1 VVARLQIRMRALL
14 LAASVLACGPQL
26 RVHVDAEPIT
36 VEGSSPDAPPAPADA
51 PAEPASALDR
61 TPAADAAPEPDA
73 AADATAD
80 SAPPVCAFAFCE
92 DFEGVAAGSPPD
104 PKVWSRTGNILVE
117 TAPGGRAGQAM
128 HVRAGQTPTET
139 YVSQTR
145 TLPALGEAFFARVR
159 MYIAARPTDFFHW
172 SFTEARGK
180 DVRGTVVR
188 YGGISVGCQPGM
200 FCRDSFF
207 FQIKPLVYGPDEG
220 GSASDDLTPVIP
232 EKKWLCLEWYLNSKT
247 MEARL
252 WWDGEERPKAHYLA
266 DKPIPFPG
274 FDRFY
279 LGWALYQTGTAGP
292 WEVWFD
298 DLAIDGKR
306 VGCAP

>member
-1 VVARLQIRMRALL
+1 
-14 LAASVLACGPQL
+14 
-26 RVHVDAEPIT
+26 
-36 VEGSSPDAPPAPADA
+36 
-51 PAEPASALDR
+51 
-61 TPAADAAPEPDA
+61 
-73 AADATAD
+73 
-80 SAPPVCAFAFCE
+80 
-92 DFEGVAAGSPPD
+92 VAAGAPPD

-117 TAPGGRAGQAM
+117 AAPGGRAGQAM

-145 TLPALGEAFFARVR
+145 TLPTLGDAFFARVR
-159 MYIAARPTDFFHW
+159 MYVAARPTDFFHW
-172 SFTEARGK
+172 SFTEARGP

-200 FCRDSFF
+200 FCRNSFF

-232 EKKWLCLEWYLNSKT
+232 ERKWLCLEWYLDRKT

-266 DKPIPFPG
+266 GKPIPFPT

-279 LGWALYQTGTAGP
+279 LGWALYQTGTTGP

-298 DLAIDGKR
+298 DLAIADRR
-306 VGCAP
+306 VGCGP

>member
-1 VVARLQIRMRALL
+1 MRALL
-14 LAASVLACGPQL
+14 LAASVQALACAPR
-26 RVHVDAEPIT
+26 RVNVDAEALPVDDALPADSPGAVMPDAAGPDLAPDQSGRVPDVT
-36 VEGSSPDAPPAPADA
+36 LGSDAATEPDGAAPDAPPGACPF
-51 PAEPASALDR
+51 R
-61 TPAADAAPEPDA
+61 
-73 AADATAD
+73 
-80 SAPPVCAFAFCE
+80 FCE
-92 DFEGVAAGSPPD
+92 DFEGVQAGAAPD
-104 PKVWSRTGNILVE
+104 PKVWNRSGNILVE
-117 TAPGGRAGQAM
+117 AAPGGRVGQAM

-139 YVSQTR
+139 YISQTA
-145 TLPALGEAFFARVR
+145 TLPTLGEAFFARVR
-159 MYIAARPTDFFHW
+159 MYIATRPTDFFHW

-232 EKKWLCLEWYLNSKT
+232 ERKWLCVEWYLNSRT

-252 WWDGEERPKAHYLA
+252 WWDGQERPQAHYLA
-266 DKPIPFPG
+266 GKPIPFPA

-279 LGWALYQTGTAGP
+279 LGWALYQTGTSP

-298 DLAIDGKR
+298 DLAISDQR
-306 VGCAP
+306 VGCDP

>member
-1 VVARLQIRMRALL
+1 
-14 LAASVLACGPQL
+14 VLACGPQPP
-26 RVHVDAEPIT
+26 RARVDAEPIEIG
-36 VEGSSPDAPPAPADA
+36 VDAAVASDLAVDPPRVPDLAIDAAAP
-51 PAEPASALDR
+51 DR
-61 TPAADAAPEPDA
+61 SLPPDTAPEPDA
-73 AADATAD
+73 APDASPD
-80 SAPPVCAFAFCE
+80 APAGCAFAFCE
-92 DFEGVAAGSPPD
+92 DFEGVAAGAPPD
-104 PKVWSRTGNILVE
+104 PKVWSRSGNIVVE
-117 TAPGGRAGQAM
+117 AAPGGGTGQAM
-128 HVRAGQTPTET
+128 HVRAGQAPTET

-159 MYIAARPTDFFHW
+159 MYIAARPTEFFHW

-200 FCRDSFF
+200 FCRNSFF

-232 EKKWLCLEWYLNSKT
+232 EKKWVCLEWYLNSKT

-252 WWDGEERPKAHYLA
+252 WWDGEERPQAHYLA
-266 DKPIPFPG
+266 GKPIPFPA

-279 LGWALYQTGTAGP
+279 LGWALYQTGTTGP

-298 DLAIDGKR
+298 DLAIADRR
-306 VGCAP
+306 VGCP